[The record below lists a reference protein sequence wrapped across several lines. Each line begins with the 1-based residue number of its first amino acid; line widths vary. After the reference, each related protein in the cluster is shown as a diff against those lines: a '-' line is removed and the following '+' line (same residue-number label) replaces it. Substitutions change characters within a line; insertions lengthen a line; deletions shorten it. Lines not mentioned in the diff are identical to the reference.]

1 MAGFRYYA
9 GPDQIA
15 KFAEDSTEGI
25 DGCPDPGIMLP
36 KTSYLKI
43 EDSNDP
49 EKHHNPLVIRK
60 NTQGAGTVT
69 TGGAND
75 TCCDQIQISYEDFN
89 QNDHGVGEQ
98 VYKRYRITYFADVS
112 PTSPDSYAV
121 FKRVESYNQPRPAG
135 CDLYSNLAAADWVR
149 TCPQCTREDVLVRDH
164 VEDMEFIPID
174 QDGRVIKD
182 SSGNYPAPEKP
193 GIRDR
198 LYDIRGVD
206 IKLTFR
212 SKEFFFNESST
223 GANQKIITG
232 LSERNLQTNDR
243 YLRDSVIVTVGTRN
257 IGGQAF

>member
-75 TCCDQIQISYEDFN
+75 M
-89 QNDHGVGEQ
+89 
-98 VYKRYRITYFADVS
+98 
-112 PTSPDSYAV
+112 
-121 FKRVESYNQPRPAG
+121 
-135 CDLYSNLAAADWVR
+135 L
-149 TCPQCTREDVLVRDH
+149 
-164 VEDMEFIPID
+164 
-174 QDGRVIKD
+174 
-182 SSGNYPAPEKP
+182 
-193 GIRDR
+193 
-198 LYDIRGVD
+198 
-206 IKLTFR
+206 
-212 SKEFFFNESST
+212 
-223 GANQKIITG
+223 
-232 LSERNLQTNDR
+232 
-243 YLRDSVIVTVGTRN
+243 
-257 IGGQAF
+257 